1 MTTQEIKEYYDITA
15 DRQTRAELLQAV
27 ALVNERDASVNSAP
41 KIAIDCGCGAGADIA
56 YLRNQGFVV
65 HGFDLEAESIA
76 RCSARFTD
84 DVDVHLSQ
92 ASFNSFTYP
101 AAVLITADARLFFCP
116 VAEFDAVWAKI
127 TTALI
132 PGGIFSGAFLG
143 PKDTMASPD
152 YDKQAYWPDVLTVTE
167 AQLKPKFADFDI
179 ISWTEHDFLGQTAQ
193 GEPHHW
199 HIFAVVA
206 RHDLG
211 APSGR

>member
-1 MTTQEIKEYYDITA
+1 M
-15 DRQTRAELLQAV
+15 
-27 ALVNERDASVNSAP
+27 
-41 KIAIDCGCGAGADIA
+41 
-56 YLRNQGFVV
+56 V

-101 AAVLITADARLFFCP
+101 AAVLITADASLFFCP

-152 YDKQAYWPDVLTVTE
+152 YDNQAYWPDVLTVTE
-167 AQLKPKFADFDI
+167 AQLKPKFADFNI

-206 RHDLG
+206 RHNLG
-211 APSGR
+211 AASGR